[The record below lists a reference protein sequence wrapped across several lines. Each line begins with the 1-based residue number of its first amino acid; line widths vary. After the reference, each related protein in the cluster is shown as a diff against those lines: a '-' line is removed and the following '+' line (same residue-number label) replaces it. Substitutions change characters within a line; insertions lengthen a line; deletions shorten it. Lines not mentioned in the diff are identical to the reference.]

1 MTVSI
6 KLGSIDEKVAVNIE
20 GLGTIYVKKE
30 SSNQGLKTSENMRD
44 VFKLQDESKNI
55 QKQVKKLL
63 EEGKNE
69 ESPEIKKLEVKSLEK
84 LDKITEIRK
93 IEHEMKKSRLSDDEN
108 GKLVEFLFNNAS
120 DEDIAR
126 VFAIG
131 DGRIEENEDGSEEN
145 S

>member
-20 GLGTIYVKKE
+20 GLGTVYVKKE

-44 VFKLQDESKNI
+44 VFKLQDEA
-55 QKQVKKLL
+55 KKLEKQAL
-63 EEGKNE
+63 KLVAEGKSDD
-69 ESPEIKKLEVKSLEK
+69 SPEIKKLEAKSMEK
-84 LDKITEIRK
+84 LDRITEIRK
-93 IEHEMKKSRLSDDEN
+93 IEQDMKKSRLSDDKN
-108 GKLVEFLFNNAS
+108 GELVDFLFNNAS

-131 DGRIEENEDGSEEN
+131 DGRLEEEDDTDAS
-145 S
+145 

>member
-20 GLGTIYVKKE
+20 GLGTVYVKKE

-44 VFKLQDESKNI
+44 VFKLQDEA
-55 QKQVKKLL
+55 KKLEKQAL
-63 EEGKNE
+63 KLVAEGKSDD
-69 ESPEIKKLEVKSLEK
+69 SPEIKKIEAKSMEK
-84 LDKITEIRK
+84 LDRITEIRK
-93 IEHEMKKSRLSDDEN
+93 IEQDMKKSRLSDDKN
-108 GKLVEFLFNNAS
+108 GELVDFLFNNAS

-131 DGRIEENEDGSEEN
+131 DGRLEEEDDTDAS
-145 S
+145 